1 MLDLGKMWGRFGVE
15 FGTISG
21 CPRPELG
28 SVLGRFASFLHRTLP
43 REPMAARRKY
53 CPPHHLPHLHTLIPV
68 LPVTP
73 KWRKICRWG
82 LRATPGIWPMSCGSG
97 PSRSHVNPAEPAS
110 RTESQSFRCSR
121 NCGKTVHMTPQDVQG
136 APKRSQGPRDASRR
150 LHEAPRRFL
159 DASRDPPGLPGR
171 NRDFPWE
178 HTHF

>member
-1 MLDLGKMWGRFGVE
+1 MALFRVVLDPDSGRFWDDSPHFYTE
-15 FGTISG
+15 RCLESQW
-21 CPRPELG
+21 PPDG
-28 SVLGRFASFLHRTLP
+28 STAPS
-43 REPMAARRKY
+43 
-53 CPPHHLPHLHTLIPV
+53 HHLPHLHTLIPV

-97 PSRSHVNPAEPAS
+97 PSRSHVNPVEPESLSSNASVLAS
-110 RTESQSFRCSR
+110 RTKSQSFRCSR